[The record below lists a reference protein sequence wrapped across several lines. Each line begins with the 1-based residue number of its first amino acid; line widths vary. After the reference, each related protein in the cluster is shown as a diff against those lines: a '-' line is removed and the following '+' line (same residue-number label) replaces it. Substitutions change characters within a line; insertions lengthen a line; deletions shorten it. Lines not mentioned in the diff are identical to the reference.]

1 MVCRM
6 PDRRSNVSHV
16 DFAHPFMH
24 LPPRPDWVTVLFCNQ
39 AVRRCERSRSW
50 RTKPFRPYDS
60 KRVLAGTATEAAVS
74 RKLVWIEQPLFRG
87 FGCSECGWRFKPA
100 DGPTGTSFDDMM
112 RNFELQ
118 RDKEFV
124 SHVCADHSKDG

>member
-1 MVCRM
+1 M
-6 PDRRSNVSHV
+6 
-16 DFAHPFMH
+16 
-24 LPPRPDWVTVLFCNQ
+24 
-39 AVRRCERSRSW
+39 
-50 RTKPFRPYDS
+50 
-60 KRVLAGTATEAAVS
+60 S

-87 FGCSECGWRFKPA
+87 FGCSECGWRFKRA
-100 DGPTGTSFDDMM
+100 DATTGTSFDDMM